1 MRTHTHTGTHC
12 IGKTDVLKFPM
23 HILNTWAIFVVMF
36 VSAKRKKKRFGY
48 LNIIIWRKKLF
59 AFICVFAYIDAL

>member
-1 MRTHTHTGTHC
+1 MTSNCSLTHMRAHTHTHTHTGTHC

-36 VSAKRKKKRFGY
+36 VSAKRKKKG
-48 LNIIIWRKKLF
+48 LDI
-59 AFICVFAYIDAL
+59 